1 MSFISLDFE
10 KKKTLCLQQP
20 WRIADERLPR
30 LTGLYISTVQTEKA
44 VSLSTRCVSTRYE
57 RPCAI
62 KSNVNFRRYSNK
74 KKVALWIRVLKL
86 VNRLSHCLAP
96 VIWVLTGDG
105 AWRMWSIA
113 SQRHLRRIISL
124 TDDGFK
130 SESRNTMFHK
140 RAPSKDQRGVR
151 SFPVFPFNFSFESL
165 SLSASL
171 SLSLALSSGN
181 GATVEVFGCCMIYSL
196 LCFFFLFFYPLLLE
210 CLVGRTGNFEPRYK
224 ANVYLGHTRFSDSFG
239 VCACPWRGCSSSL
252 PSSSESFVWW
262 LGRLL
267 SSPPRSSLKWESAG
281 CPDPRGGWKRR
292 GGREGGRGQGRR
304 GWELNNG
311 WFLIEIRPENRGGE
325 RVITCKTELN
335 A

>member
-1 MSFISLDFE
+1 MLISDV
-10 KKKTLCLQQP
+10 
-20 WRIADERLPR
+20 IA
-30 LTGLYISTVQTEKA
+30 I
-44 VSLSTRCVSTRYE
+44 
-57 RPCAI
+57 
-62 KSNVNFRRYSNK
+62 K

-151 SFPVFPFNFSFESL
+151 SFPAFSFNFSFESL
-165 SLSASL
+165 SLSLRLCL
-171 SLSLALSSGN
+171 SLSRSL
-181 GATVEVFGCCMIYSL
+181 FRKRCYSRGFRL
-196 LCFFFLFFYPLLLE
+196 LYDLFIVVFFLSFFYPLLLE

-292 GGREGGRGQGRR
+292 GGREGTGQ
-304 GWELNNG
+304 
-311 WFLIEIRPENRGGE
+311 E
-325 RVITCKTELN
+325 RLGAK
-335 A
+335 

>member
-1 MSFISLDFE
+1 MLISDV
-10 KKKTLCLQQP
+10 
-20 WRIADERLPR
+20 IA
-30 LTGLYISTVQTEKA
+30 I
-44 VSLSTRCVSTRYE
+44 
-57 RPCAI
+57 
-62 KSNVNFRRYSNK
+62 K

-151 SFPVFPFNFSFESL
+151 SFPAFPFNFSFESL

-224 ANVYLGHTRFSDSFG
+224 ANVYLGHTHFSDSFG
-239 VCACPWRGCSSSL
+239 VCACPWRDCSSSL

>member
-1 MSFISLDFE
+1 MLISDV
-10 KKKTLCLQQP
+10 
-20 WRIADERLPR
+20 IA
-30 LTGLYISTVQTEKA
+30 I
-44 VSLSTRCVSTRYE
+44 
-57 RPCAI
+57 
-62 KSNVNFRRYSNK
+62 K

-165 SLSASL
+165 SLSLRLCL
-171 SLSLALSSGN
+171 SLSRSL
-181 GATVEVFGCCMIYSL
+181 FRKRCYSRGFRL
-196 LCFFFLFFYPLLLE
+196 LYDLFIVVFFLSFFYPLLLE

-292 GGREGGRGQGRR
+292 GGREGTGQ
-304 GWELNNG
+304 
-311 WFLIEIRPENRGGE
+311 E
-325 RVITCKTELN
+325 RLGAK
-335 A
+335 